1 MICFFPYTHISDPRV
16 KLLAD
21 VMGPVTVC
29 LPVDSMRSFGMKAWV
44 QQGTMETRTPAGLDG
59 SALMAAVRDFKD
71 WAGIHG
77 TKLSDISD
85 FYRRSQGRPPL
96 VDENGPSRILTQI
109 KHRESG
115 DAAEEPDRLFQS
127 ALFLALAHEHDMHQ
141 DEADR
146 QLGSVAAMEAEL
158 YANISGDTEDVALR
172 STLRT
177 NAAAAAIHQ
186 EHGDR
191 MSTQRLQAWACLAQ
205 SCSPI
210 DSVYVTTSSDVL
222 DHVLERYPHHTQPI
236 SWELSDSD
244 RAMALKPQRLKAL
257 EDFGRSSNP
266 SAEFPDDSLTGEQGA
281 VRLTLHFLVGVAPQH
296 LLVGLSK
303 TPMKTH
309 DHHEN
314 VWLNSIVGLIE
325 SCRTKKSVN
334 KA

>member
-1 MICFFPYTHISDPRV
+1 MICFFPYTHLSDPRV

-21 VMGPVTVC
+21 LLGPVTVC
-29 LPVDSMRSFGMKAWV
+29 LPVDSMTSFRMKAWV
-44 QQGTMETRTPAGLDG
+44 QQGAMETRTPAGLDDA
-59 SALMAAVRDFKD
+59 ALMAAVRDFKD
-71 WAGIHG
+71 WAGVHG

-109 KHRESG
+109 KRRESG
-115 DAAEEPDRLFQS
+115 NAVEEPDRLFQS

-158 YANISGDTEDVALR
+158 YANISGNAEDVALG
-172 STLRT
+172 STLRP

-186 EHGDR
+186 AHGDR

-205 SCSPI
+205 SCSPTA
-210 DSVYVTTSSDVL
+210 SVYVTTSSAVL
-222 DHVLERYPHHTQPI
+222 DHVLERYPDQTQPT
-236 SWELSDSD
+236 SWDLSDSD
-244 RAMALKPQRLKAL
+244 RAMALKPRRLKAL
-257 EDFGRSSNP
+257 EAFGRSTNP
-266 SAEFPDDSLTGEQGA
+266 SAELPNDGLAGDPGP
-281 VRLTLHFLVGVAPQH
+281 VRLALHLLVGVAPQD
-296 LLVGLSK
+296 LFIGLSK

-309 DHHEN
+309 DHHGN

-325 SCRTKKSVN
+325 S
-334 KA
+334 